1 MRSPGDHARKSW
13 TSLVVCPNRTLRDEL
28 VRALRDAA
36 GLEPA
41 AELSEYPAESD
52 SFPPV
57 GLQIDLCFIDVGS
70 SRLSGLGLVRR
81 LAGHRPPLPVVAI
94 NQSNDAETILE
105 SMRQGASEYLCSP
118 LHAESVR
125 QALARLAAL
134 RQAAGTEPPEDVGAC
149 GIVHAVIPGKPGSG
163 ATTLACYLALELAKQ
178 SGRPALLADLDPF
191 AGTVSF
197 VLKLRARFSFLDA
210 FANAGGIDDDLWKG
224 LVTPWHGI
232 DVLIAPDDPTELV
245 TEPANAPEMIQFW
258 RRMYGHVVLDLPG
271 AFDGWSTTVARCC
284 DELLVVTGPG
294 WLELET
300 TRRALSRLHAGGIAG
315 SKISVILNRGSEA
328 QRQSLELHS
337 AIGAEVAAVLP
348 EDEPAICAA
357 LMHGKPLAPNS
368 PLHARIAEL
377 AARAEQSH
385 DSRALDRG
393 SRRAWWKRALQALG
407 MPSQK
412 PGDSGSPLL

>member
-1 MRSPGDHARKSW
+1 
-13 TSLVVCPNRTLRDEL
+13 
-28 VRALRDAA
+28 
-36 GLEPA
+36 
-41 AELSEYPAESD
+41 
-52 SFPPV
+52 
-57 GLQIDLCFIDVGS
+57 
-70 SRLSGLGLVRR
+70 
-81 LAGHRPPLPVVAI
+81 
-94 NQSNDAETILE
+94 
-105 SMRQGASEYLCSP
+105 
-118 LHAESVR
+118 
-125 QALARLAAL
+125 
-134 RQAAGTEPPEDVGAC
+134 
-149 GIVHAVIPGKPGSG
+149 
-163 ATTLACYLALELAKQ
+163 
-178 SGRPALLADLDPF
+178 
-191 AGTVSF
+191 
-197 VLKLRARFSFLDA
+197 
-210 FANAGGIDDDLWKG
+210 
-224 LVTPWHGI
+224 
-232 DVLIAPDDPTELV
+232 
-245 TEPANAPEMIQFW
+245 
-258 RRMYGHVVLDLPG
+258 
-271 AFDGWSTTVARCC
+271 VARCC

-337 AIGAEVAAVLP
+337 AIGTEVAAVLP